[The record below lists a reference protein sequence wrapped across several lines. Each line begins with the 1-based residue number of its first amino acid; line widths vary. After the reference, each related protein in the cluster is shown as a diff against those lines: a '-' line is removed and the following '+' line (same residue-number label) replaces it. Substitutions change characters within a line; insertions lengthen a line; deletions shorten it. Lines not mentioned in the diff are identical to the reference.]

1 MAATVSVDPPPLP
14 LEWEAAIDACIGYLA
29 TEKSHAP
36 RSQAINRVALE
47 TFARWCGEH
56 GHALPT
62 QLRHGDLVAYLGE
75 LRQRGLAPSSLKI
88 HVVALRH
95 FYGRLHRERVM
106 DTNPAE
112 LLALPKLPA
121 SLPHTLSEAGVDR
134 LLNAPHE
141 DGPLGRRDRAI
152 LELLYASGLRL
163 AEIAAA
169 RLENYLPEEGFIRVI
184 GKGNKER
191 LVPVG
196 QSAVKAIGAW
206 LEHGRPSLVKPRT
219 GGEIFLNV
227 RGTRLSRE
235 RVWQIVKAAARRA
248 GIEQTVH
255 PHLLRHSFA
264 THLLA
269 HGADLRVIQ
278 EMLGHASLA
287 TTQIYTHVEA
297 DRLRRVHEQFHPRAR
312 SRSAVT
318 PAPTP

>member
-1 MAATVSVDPPPLP
+1 MARTASTESEPLP
-14 LEWEAAIDACIGYLA
+14 PEWEASIDACIGYLA

-36 RSQAINRVALE
+36 RSQAINRLALE
-47 TFARWCGEH
+47 HFARWCVQR
-56 GHALPT
+56 GHSLFS
-62 QLRHGDLVAYLGE
+62 QLQHGDLVGYLGD
-75 LRQRGLAPSSLKI
+75 LRKGGLAPSSLKI

-95 FYGRLHRERVM
+95 FFGRLYRERM
-106 DTNPAE
+106 IEANPAE

-121 SLPHTLSEAGVDR
+121 SLPHTLSEEEIDR
-134 LLNAPHE
+134 LLDAPHVE
-141 DGPLGRRDRAI
+141 GPLGLRDRAI

-163 AEIAAA
+163 AEIAGA
-169 RLENYLPEEGFIRVI
+169 RLEHYLPEEGFIRVI

-196 QSAVKAIGAW
+196 KSAVAAIAKW
-206 LEHGRPSLVKPRT
+206 LEHGRPGLVKPRT
-219 GGEIFLNV
+219 GGEIFLSV

-235 RVWQIVKAAARRA
+235 RVWQIVKSAAKRA
-248 GIEQTVH
+248 GIKQDVH

-297 DRLRRVHEQFHPRAR
+297 DRLRSVHQQFHPRAR
-312 SRSAVT
+312 MA
-318 PAPTP
+318 AKA